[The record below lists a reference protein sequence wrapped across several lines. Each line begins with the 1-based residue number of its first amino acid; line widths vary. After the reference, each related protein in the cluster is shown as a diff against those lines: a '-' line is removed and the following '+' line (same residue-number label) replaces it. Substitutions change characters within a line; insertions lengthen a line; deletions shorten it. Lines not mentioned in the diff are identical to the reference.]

1 MAFMPNKFHCQ
12 QQSKQLNFDGECK
25 DATKWTKMHSDDP
38 PLFAMTA
45 YFFAIILKL
54 FSFYSLDPIYVHK

>member
-12 QQSKQLNFDGECK
+12 QQSKQLNSDGECK
-25 DATKWTKMHSDDP
+25 DATKRTKVLLDEP
-38 PLFAMTA
+38 PLFVLTA

-54 FSFYSLDPIYVHK
+54 CSFYSLDPIYVHK